1 MIWLEHSELTILKV
15 QWHAKARLVTGA
27 QFYIVGRDP
36 AGMGH
41 PDVKGLDIYEKSHGA
56 RV

>member
-1 MIWLEHSELTILKV
+1 MPIDFKQGVQV

-41 PDVKGLDIYEKSHGA
+41 PDEKRDIYDHSHGR
-56 RV
+56 RVSLN